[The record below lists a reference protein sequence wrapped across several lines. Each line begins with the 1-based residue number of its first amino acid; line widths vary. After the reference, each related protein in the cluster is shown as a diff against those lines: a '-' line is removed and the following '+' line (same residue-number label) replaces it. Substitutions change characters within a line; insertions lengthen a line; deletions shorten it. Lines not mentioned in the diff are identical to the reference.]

1 MEGYEGIVTV
11 LKPPGM
17 TSNNA
22 VYDVRRLFGVKRV
35 GHLGTLDPGA
45 AGVLPVCVGRAARL
59 FDYLVNKEKTYIA
72 EIAFGIATDTQDSY
86 GKVTETDP
94 NCRVT
99 REMLED
105 VLPKFVGRQ
114 KQTAPAY
121 SALKVDGRKMYDLA
135 RAGEAVPEK
144 IREITIH
151 GLRLMEQTG
160 DNRYLIE
167 VRCSRGTYIRTL
179 AFDIGAALGVP
190 AYLAFLLR
198 TASGSFTLD
207 TAYSV
212 QELEQRRENGTLSE
226 TLMSCEEALKA
237 YPAVSLPENR
247 RIPTMNAL
255 ESVCRAPDGIVRVY
269 ANGFLGLGEVR
280 DNRVRLT
287 VHLY

>member
-1 MEGYEGIVTV
+1 
-11 LKPPGM
+11 
-17 TSNNA
+17 
-22 VYDVRRLFGVKRV
+22 
-35 GHLGTLDPGA
+35 
-45 AGVLPVCVGRAARL
+45 
-59 FDYLVNKEKTYIA
+59 
-72 EIAFGIATDTQDSY
+72 
-86 GKVTETDP
+86 
-94 NCRVT
+94 
-99 REMLED
+99 MLED

-212 QELEQRRENGTLSE
+212 QELEQRRESGTLSE